1 MRHELTSLS
10 LSSIVFTVKRDIAER
25 GRSVDDVLHQYLYTV
40 KPAFDEFIA
49 PVSRTV
55 TAAPP
60 LHPLVNEPLPS
71 PLTASL
77 VPVRLPPSSPV
88 QTKRYADI
96 IIPRGG
102 ENLVAIDLLVQH
114 IKRQLRK
121 RGVQVASAP
130 VAGAAPNPPAFY
142 LPSPASGTATSA
154 SPLHTPTAGEAEEE
168 EG

>member
-1 MRHELTSLS
+1 MLCA
-10 LSSIVFTVKRDIAER
+10 VKRDIAER

-49 PVSRTV
+49 PVRFARLSSCDPFAGVRPHRTAQPLIHIAHLSVSV
-55 TAAPP
+55 T
-60 LHPLVNEPLPS
+60 
-71 PLTASL
+71 
-77 VPVRLPPSSPV
+77 VRCCCCV

-121 RGVQVASAP
+121 RGVQIEAAQQQQQLQHQQQMQQQQQASSNNGTGFSHTAP
-130 VAGAAPNPPAFY
+130 R
-142 LPSPASGTATSA
+142 
-154 SPLHTPTAGEAEEE
+154 
-168 EG
+168 